1 MKSLKAVAVV
11 AGALA
16 VAGSAA
22 PASAHVTADR
32 TSGALNSV
40 VSALTEER
48 TNVVPPKHRPKA
60 PDSENKGSV
69 LHTVKDTTN
78 RLNSKDGLLGGLSL
92 GR

>member
-22 PASAHVTADR
+22 PAFAHVTVDR
-32 TSGALNSV
+32 TSGALNGV

-48 TNVVPPKHRPKA
+48 TNVVPPKHRSKA
-60 PDSENKGSV
+60 SGSEDKGSV
-69 LHTVKDTTN
+69 LHTVKDTTT
-78 RLNSKDGLLGGLSL
+78 RLNSGEGLLGGLSL